1 MKPLMLS
8 FLIFL
13 ALGITFSSCS
23 KEENTVDPFADIEF
37 FNCDD
42 QGCNDKNC
50 ALAVDLSSRIV
61 CSIQGSDDVDWY
73 AVEVSQDDVET
84 NSGLRSFNFINLS
97 DNLTFQVDL
106 FSDGVAEGD
115 VNESGNWEL
124 YEPGL
129 DGTGIISFSE
139 PGTYYFKV
147 ERASGQSGDGAYE
160 IRLFL

>member
-1 MKPLMLS
+1 MKLLT
-8 FLIFL
+8 LNVLTVL
-13 ALGITFSSCS
+13 ALGLILLSCS
-23 KEENTVDPFADIEF
+23 KDEDNQPFTDFEF
-37 FNCDD
+37 LNCDD
-42 QGCNDKNC
+42 GGCNDKAC
-50 ALAVDLSSRIV
+50 ASAVRLDSRIV
-61 CSIQGSDDVDWY
+61 CTIEGTEDVDWY
-73 AVEVSQDDVET
+73 AVEVSQDEVET

-106 FSDGVAEGD
+106 FSDGVAAGD

-129 DGTGIISFSE
+129 NGTGIISFSK

-160 IRLFL
+160 VRLFL